1 MYPNS
6 CSHILSQDTEPQ
18 KNKRKASSV
27 FHTWAQNSQLLLKP
41 IFTVWSKRESQV
53 QRPSSKQDGCL
64 KTRLKAKLRGVES
77 S

>member
-1 MYPNS
+1 MG
-6 CSHILSQDTEPQ
+6 TELPIAV
-18 KNKRKASSV
+18 KANIHCLEPLV
-27 FHTWAQNSQLLLKP
+27 
-41 IFTVWSKRESQV
+41 KRESQV